1 MKNWRWYHWQEKRKN
16 IASGKD
22 ITYAKNNLKGN
33 DDKYYENVCDH
44 CHNTDKYRGTKHN
57 ISNLEYK
64 TPKGIPVILHNG
76 SNYDYHFIIR
86 YLPAEEFKGQFE

>member
-1 MKNWRWYHWQEKRKN
+1 MINIMKMFV
-16 IASGKD
+16 
-22 ITYAKNNLKGN
+22 ITAITQI
-33 DDKYYENVCDH
+33 
-44 CHNTDKYRGTKHN
+44 NTEVPNN